1 MTDHWGRLEN
11 DNRRRIE
18 QQRKDQADYIRR
30 FGGIEVP
37 KTPKQYPDLND
48 PPPGK
53 VKFAIYAV
61 AFALFLLLAIV
72 LCGATVYVY
81 FERMPHP

>member
-1 MTDHWGRLEN
+1 MTDQWGRLEN

-18 QQRKDQADYIRR
+18 QQRKDQADFIRR
-30 FGGIEVP
+30 FGGTEVP
-37 KTPKQYPDLND
+37 KVPKRYPELTD

-53 VKFAIYAV
+53 VKFAAYAI
-61 AFALFLLLAIV
+61 AFVLLVLLVFV

-81 FERMPHP
+81 FDRMPQP